1 MKNVSIKKRVRKNN
15 NNKKYNKTQTK
26 RSRRNKT
33 QRNKTQRNKTQRN
46 NRRRRNFRNKTRRG
60 GAPHG
65 PSPLREGIKAYGV
78 PISSAV
84 RKAHGY
90 GTNASKSRRAHTKSF
105 ARRAAAALFCPSTP
119 TSIRRGIN
127 LPPLDMES
135 RSILCKKSYYNPGS
149 IDVDEVEED
158 ISVEIQRM
166 TDEIGPLFLEIKE
179 LEKKNTELQGEIT
192 GKPYLSAS
200 AEERSIMN
208 GSIGDQVRQ
217 NYSEIAEKKEK
228 IDSLKR
234 LITGNEDAMNKLAKN
249 IATIINTSKIHE
261 KEYEANTPHGIITTQ
276 MIERGPGD
284 KESWRFFLIKN
295 LPDILSHYFYK
306 PPGSITS

>member
-1 MKNVSIKKRVRKNN
+1 MKNVSIKKRARKNNN

-33 QRNKTQRNKTQRN
+33 QRNKTQRN
-46 NRRRRNFRNKTRRG
+46 NRRRRNFRNKTHRG
-60 GAPHG
+60 GVHSLSQGRNAH
-65 PSPLREGIKAYGV
+65 GV
-78 PISSAV
+78 PSSSAV
-84 RKAHGY
+84 RRVPGY
-90 GTNASKSRRAHTKSF
+90 DAAKSIRAPTNPVAKK
-105 ARRAAAALFCPSTP
+105 AAANLGLSAP
-119 TSIRRGIN
+119 TSERRGIKI
-127 LPPLDMES
+127 PPLNMES
-135 RSILCKKSYYNPGS
+135 RSSRNQLYYNPRD
-149 IDVDEVEED
+149 IDLEEVQED
-158 ISVEIQRM
+158 ISVEIQQM
-166 TDEIGPLFLEIKE
+166 KEKIGPLFLEIKE
-179 LEKKNTELQGEIT
+179 KEEKNTKLQESYI
-192 GKPYLSAS
+192 SAS
-200 AEERSIMN
+200 AEERSIMS

>member
-217 NYSEIAEKKEK
+217 NYGEIAEKKRE
-228 IDSLKR
+228 IDNLERSIKD
-234 LITGNEDAMNKLAKN
+234 NEDAMKNFAKN
-249 IATIINTSKIHE
+249 IAKIINDSKIHE
-261 KEYEANTPHGIITTQ
+261 NEDKANTPHGIITAQ
-276 MIERGPGD
+276 MRKRGPGEKD
-284 KESWRFFLIKN
+284 SWRFFLIKN
-295 LPDILSHYFYK
+295 FPGLAHYFYK
-306 PPGSITS
+306 YPESSA